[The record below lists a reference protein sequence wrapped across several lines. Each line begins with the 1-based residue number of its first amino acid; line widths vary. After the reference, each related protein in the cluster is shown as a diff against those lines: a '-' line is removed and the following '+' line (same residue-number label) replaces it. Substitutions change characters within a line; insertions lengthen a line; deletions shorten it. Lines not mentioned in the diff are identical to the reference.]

1 MHPLHEQPG
10 QPKEP
15 HHHQQ
20 TRNQPQQRTYSKQV
34 IMNVLSV
41 MLDNQD
47 VPQPNTKPLNQAILD
62 ADTEAY
68 YSSDEDL
75 HPFHEAPRTTPAARG
90 AKKLSPQKIKNQIM
104 KQDILDALNE
114 TTSDEDTEDKAPPP
128 RPAPTGEL
136 GKLKKQNSVLQR
148 KVRKLQKTMTNTTK
162 TLSNR
167 RHRTLAAVQSI
178 RKIYYANQAE
188 LNQARQHMDYMH
200 SVLINNTGT
209 TSPKTKTRTPDEIID
224 LYNPFAS
231 TNP

>member
-1 MHPLHEQPG
+1 MHPFHEQPG

-15 HHHQQ
+15 HHHQE

-47 VPQPNTKPLNQAILD
+47 VPPTKTKPLNQAILD

-75 HPFHEAPRTTPAARG
+75 HPFHEAPQTTPAATNTKRPTPP
-90 AKKLSPQKIKNQIM
+90 KKKRPIM

-114 TTSDEDTEDKAPPP
+114 TTSDEDTEDKAPTP
-128 RPAPTGEL
+128 RPAPTRETN
-136 GKLKKQNSVLQR
+136 KLKQQNSELQR
-148 KVRKLQKTMTNTTK
+148 KIRRLQKTITNTTK

-167 RHRTLAAVQSI
+167 RKRTLAAVQSI

-188 LNQARQHMDYMH
+188 LNQARQNMDYMH
-200 SVLINNTGT
+200 SVLISNTDA

>member
-1 MHPLHEQPG
+1 
-10 QPKEP
+10 
-15 HHHQQ
+15 
-20 TRNQPQQRTYSKQV
+20 
-34 IMNVLSV
+34 MNVLSV

-75 HPFHEAPRTTPAARG
+75 HPFHEAPQTTPAAKNTKRPTPP
-90 AKKLSPQKIKNQIM
+90 KKKKQIM

-114 TTSDEDTEDKAPPP
+114 TTSDEDTEDRAPPP

-148 KVRKLQKTMTNTTK
+148 KVRRLQKTMTNTTK

-200 SVLINNTGT
+200 SILTNNTST
-209 TSPKTKTRTPDEIID
+209 TNPKTKPHHKGIKPENI
-224 LYNPFAS
+224 
-231 TNP
+231 